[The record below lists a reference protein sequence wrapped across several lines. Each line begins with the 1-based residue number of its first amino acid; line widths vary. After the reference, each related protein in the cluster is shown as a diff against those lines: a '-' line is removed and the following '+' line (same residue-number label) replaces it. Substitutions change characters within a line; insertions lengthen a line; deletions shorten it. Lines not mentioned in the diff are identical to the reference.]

1 MLKMGEVKMEITLI
15 YIVSQI
21 ITVAYFTILGLS
33 YLLKDRK
40 KILAA
45 NFVAH
50 IGQASA
56 MAMLNGYTGSAMAVI
71 MTLRD
76 LTILMQEVKKS
87 KGKDISKKLDLIILV
102 MTVVLIIALTV
113 FTYNG
118 PLSLLSVGAT
128 LITTFAVWQKDVKRY
143 KLLGLI
149 AGILWIFYNIFIKS
163 IMGIIL
169 ELILVV
175 CSIIGYIKDVKKDKI
190 KVD

>member
-1 MLKMGEVKMEITLI
+1 MEITFI
-15 YIVSQI
+15 YIVSQV
-21 ITVAYFTILGLS
+21 ITVAYFAILSLS
-33 YLLKDRK
+33 YLLKDRR
-40 KILAA
+40 KILTA

-56 MAMLNGYTGSAMAVI
+56 MAMLNGYTGAAMAVI

-76 LTILMQEVKKS
+76 LTILLQEIKKS
-87 KGKDISKKLDLIILV
+87 KGKDINKKLDLIILV
-102 MTVVLIIALTV
+102 TTVVLIIALSI

-128 LITTFAVWQKDVKRY
+128 LITTSAVWQKDVKRY
-143 KLLGLI
+143 KLLGWI

-169 ELILVV
+169 ETILVI
-175 CSIIGYIKDVKKDKI
+175 CSVIGYIKDVKKDKN
-190 KVD
+190 KTN